1 MYNNSVAK
9 NHISEVAREGRY
21 GDDMLV
27 HMNKDEVASLAKA
40 AGLEKLPINPDTGLP
55 EAFALMAALTIGKGV
70 LGAVSAVGE
79 SKAAANQA
87 RAQQQFIGEQIGE
100 INEALGGLE
109 GVKESKEGVAQQEFD
124 QELGFQSEE
133 TGIQKEDLQQQYQQ
147 AVQKS
152 GLVTSGGVEQ
162 NKAQMYRRL
171 QQSESRGQKSLVGK
185 LGQSMASIEEWYS
198 GEQSRL
204 GSEKK
209 RLQHESRVAGS
220 QAASAKKTGFMG
232 VIGAGIGAGLGLA
245 GLGGD

>member
-1 MYNNSVAK
+1 MYNNSVAQ
-9 NHISEVAREGRY
+9 NHISSAAREGRY

-27 HMNKDEVASLAKA
+27 HMNKEEVATLAKA
-40 AGLEKLPINPDTGLP
+40 AGLEKLPINPQTGLP
-55 EAFALMAALTIGKGV
+55 EAFAIMGALAIGKGI
-70 LGAVSAVGE
+70 LGAASAVGE

-87 RAQQQFIGEQIGE
+87 RAQQQFIGQQISE

-124 QELGFQSEE
+124 QALGFQAEE

-152 GLVTSGGVEQ
+152 GLVTSGGVQQ

-209 RLQHESRVAGS
+209 RLQHESRVAGAQS
-220 QAASAKKTGFMG
+220 KSAQAAGMMG
-232 VIGAGIGAGLGLA
+232 VAGAGIGAA
-245 GLGGD
+245 MSIFGGD

>member
-1 MYNNSVAK
+1 MYNNSVAQ
-9 NHISEVAREGRY
+9 NHISEAAREGRH

-27 HMNKDEVASLAKA
+27 HMSKEEVATLAKA

-55 EAFALMAALTIGKGV
+55 EAWIMTALAVGKGV
-70 LGAVSAVGE
+70 LGAVSSLSE
-79 SKAAANQA
+79 SKAASSQA
-87 RAQQQFIGEQIGE
+87 QAQSQFITQQMAE
-100 INEALGGLE
+100 IDEALGSLE

-124 QELGFQSEE
+124 QQLGFQSEE

-152 GLVTSGGVEQ
+152 GLVTSGGVQQ

-209 RLQHESRVAGS
+209 RLQHESRVAGAQS
-220 QAASAKKTGFMG
+220 KSAQAAGMMG
-232 VIGAGIGAGLGLA
+232 AVGAGIGAA
-245 GLGGD
+245 MSIFGGD

>member
-1 MYNNSVAK
+1 
-9 NHISEVAREGRY
+9 
-21 GDDMLV
+21 MLV

-55 EAFALMAALTIGKGV
+55 EAFLLALTIGKGL
-70 LGAVSAVGE
+70 LGAASAIGE

-87 RAQQQFIGEQIGE
+87 RAQSQFITQQMGE
-100 INEALGGLE
+100 IDEALGGLE

-152 GLVTSGGVEQ
+152 GLVTSGGVQQ

-198 GEQSRL
+198 GEESRL
-204 GSEKK
+204 KSEKS
-209 RLQHESRVAGS
+209 RLAHEKRVAGA
-220 QAASAKKTGFMG
+220 QVASAK
-232 VIGAGIGAGLGLA
+232 
-245 GLGGD
+245 

>member
-1 MYNNSVAK
+1 MYNNSVAQ
-9 NHISEVAREGRY
+9 NHISSAAREGRY

-27 HMNKDEVASLAKA
+27 HMNKEEVATLAKA
-40 AGLEKLPINPDTGLP
+40 AGLEKLPINPQTGLP
-55 EAFALMAALTIGKGV
+55 EAFAIMGALAIGKGI
-70 LGAVSAVGE
+70 LGAASAVGE

-87 RAQQQFIGEQIGE
+87 RAQQQFIGQQISE

-124 QELGFQSEE
+124 QQLGFQSEE

-152 GLVTSGGVEQ
+152 GLVTSGGVQQ

-204 GSEKK
+204 ESEKK
-209 RLQHESRVAGS
+209 RLKHEGRVAGA
-220 QAASAKKTGFMG
+220 QAASAKRSGIMG
-232 VIGAGIGAGLGLA
+232 VAGAALGTATSLF
-245 GLGGD
+245 GGG

>member
-1 MYNNSVAK
+1 MYNNSVAQK
-9 NHISEVAREGRY
+9 HLSSAAREGRH

-27 HMNKDEVASLAKA
+27 HMNKDEVATLAKS

-55 EAFALMAALTIGKGV
+55 EAWIMTALAVGKGV
-70 LGAVSAVGE
+70 LGAVSSLSE
-79 SKAAANQA
+79 SKAASSQA
-87 RAQQQFIGEQIGE
+87 QAQSQFITQQMAE
-100 INEALGGLE
+100 IDEALGSLE

-124 QELGFQSEE
+124 QQLGFQSEE

-152 GLVTSGGVEQ
+152 GLVTSGGVQQ

-209 RLQHESRVAGS
+209 RLAHEKRVAGAQS
-220 QAASAKKTGFMG
+220 TSAKAAGMMG
-232 VIGAGIGAGLGLA
+232 AVGAGLGA
-245 GLGGD
+245 AVSIFGGD

>member
-1 MYNNSVAK
+1 MYNNSVAQ
-9 NHISEVAREGRY
+9 NHISSAAREGRH

-27 HMNKDEVASLAKA
+27 HMSKEEVATLAKA
-40 AGLEKLPINPDTGLP
+40 AGLEKLPINPQTGLP
-55 EAFALMAALTIGKGV
+55 EAFAIMGALAIGKGI
-70 LGAVSAVGE
+70 LGAASAVGE

-87 RAQQQFIGEQIGE
+87 RAQQQFIGQQISE

-124 QELGFQSEE
+124 QQLGFQAEE

-152 GLVTSGGVEQ
+152 GLVTSGGVQQ

-209 RLQHESRVAGS
+209 RLAHEKRVAGAQS
-220 QAASAKKTGFMG
+220 TSAKAAGMMG
-232 VIGAGIGAGLGLA
+232 AVGAGLGA
-245 GLGGD
+245 AVSIFGGD

>member
-1 MYNNSVAK
+1 MYNNSVAQ
-9 NHISEVAREGRY
+9 NHISSAAREGRH

-27 HMNKDEVASLAKA
+27 HMSKEEVATLAKA

-55 EAFALMAALTIGKGV
+55 EAWIMTALAVGKGV
-70 LGAVSAVGE
+70 LGAVSSIGE
-79 SKAAANQA
+79 SKAASNQA
-87 RAQQQFIGEQIGE
+87 RAQQQFIGQQISE

-124 QELGFQSEE
+124 QQLGFQAEE

-152 GLVTSGGVEQ
+152 GLVTSGGVQQ

-204 GSEKK
+204 ESEKK
-209 RLQHESRVAGS
+209 RLKHEGRVAGA
-220 QAASAKKTGFMG
+220 QAASAKRSGIMG
-232 VIGAGIGAGLGLA
+232 VAGAALGTATSLF
-245 GLGGD
+245 GGG

>member
-1 MYNNSVAK
+1 MYNNSLAK
-9 NHISEVAREGRY
+9 NHLSEVAREGRH

-27 HMNKDEVASLAKA
+27 HMNKNEVATLAKA

-55 EAFALMAALTIGKGV
+55 EAWIMTALAVGKGV
-70 LGAVSAVGE
+70 LGAVSSIGE
-79 SKAAANQA
+79 SKAASNQA

-124 QELGFQSEE
+124 QELGFQAEE

-152 GLVTSGGVEQ
+152 GLVTSGGVQQ

-209 RLQHESRVAGS
+209 RLQHESRVAGAQS
-220 QAASAKKTGFMG
+220 KSAQAAGMMG
-232 VIGAGIGAGLGLA
+232 AAGAGIGAA
-245 GLGGD
+245 MSIFGGD

>member
-9 NHISEVAREGRY
+9 NHLSEVAREGRH

-27 HMNKDEVASLAKA
+27 HMNKNEVATLAKA

-55 EAFALMAALTIGKGV
+55 EAWIMTALAVGKGV
-70 LGAVSAVGE
+70 LGAVSSMSQ
-79 SKAAANQA
+79 SKAASSQA
-87 RAQQQFIGEQIGE
+87 QAQSQFITQQMAE
-100 INEALGGLE
+100 IDEALGGLE

-152 GLVTSGGVEQ
+152 GLVTSGGVQQ

-198 GEQSRL
+198 GEESRL
-204 GSEKK
+204 KSEKT
-209 RLQHESRVAGS
+209 RLAHEKRVAGA
-220 QAASAKKTGFMG
+220 QVASAKKSGFMG
-232 VIGAGIGAGLGLA
+232 VVGAGIGAAMGVA

>member
-27 HMNKDEVASLAKA
+27 HMNKEEVATLAKA
-40 AGLEKLPINPDTGLP
+40 AGLEKLPINPQTGLP
-55 EAFALMAALTIGKGV
+55 EAFAIMGALAIGKGI
-70 LGAVSAVGE
+70 LGAASAVGE

-87 RAQQQFIGEQIGE
+87 RAQQQFIGQQISE

-124 QELGFQSEE
+124 QQLGFQAEE

-152 GLVTSGGVEQ
+152 GLVTSGGVQQ

-204 GSEKK
+204 ESEKK
-209 RLQHESRVAGS
+209 RLKHEGRVAGA
-220 QAASAKKTGFMG
+220 QAASAKRSGIMG
-232 VIGAGIGAGLGLA
+232 VAGAALGTATSLF
-245 GLGGD
+245 GGG

>member
-1 MYNNSVAK
+1 MYNNSVAQ
-9 NHISEVAREGRY
+9 NHISSAAREGRY

-27 HMNKDEVASLAKA
+27 HMNKEEVATLAKA
-40 AGLEKLPINPDTGLP
+40 AGLEKLPINPQTGLP
-55 EAFALMAALTIGKGV
+55 EAFAIMGALAIGKGI
-70 LGAVSAVGE
+70 LGAASAVGE

-87 RAQQQFIGEQIGE
+87 RAQQQFIGQQISE

-124 QELGFQSEE
+124 QQLGFQAEE

-152 GLVTSGGVEQ
+152 GLVTSGGVQQ

-209 RLQHESRVAGS
+209 RLQHESRVAGAQS
-220 QAASAKKTGFMG
+220 KSAQAAGMMG
-232 VIGAGIGAGLGLA
+232 VAGAGIGAA
-245 GLGGD
+245 MSIFGGD

>member
-9 NHISEVAREGRY
+9 NHISEVAREGRH

-27 HMNKDEVASLAKA
+27 HMNKEEVATLAKA

-55 EAFALMAALTIGKGV
+55 EAWIMTALAVGKGV
-70 LGAVSAVGE
+70 LGAVSSMSE
-79 SKAAANQA
+79 SKAASSQA
-87 RAQQQFIGEQIGE
+87 QAQSQFITQQMADID
-100 INEALGGLE
+100 EALGGLE

-124 QELGFQSEE
+124 QQLGFQAEE

-152 GLVTSGGVEQ
+152 GLVTSGGVQQ

-204 GSEKK
+204 ESEKK
-209 RLQHESRVAGS
+209 RLKHEGRVAGA
-220 QAASAKKTGFMG
+220 QAASAKRSGIMG
-232 VIGAGIGAGLGLA
+232 VAGAALGTATSLF
-245 GLGGD
+245 GGG